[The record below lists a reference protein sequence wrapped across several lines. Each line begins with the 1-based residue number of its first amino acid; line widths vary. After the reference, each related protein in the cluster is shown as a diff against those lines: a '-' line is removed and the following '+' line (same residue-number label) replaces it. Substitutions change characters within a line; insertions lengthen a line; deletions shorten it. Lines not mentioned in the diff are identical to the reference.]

1 MEIMFLG
8 TGTGVPRADRG
19 SPGLLFTVCK
29 TLILV
34 DCGAGTM
41 RQLDRLGL
49 SYNDLDFLLF
59 THFHPDHTADIV
71 PYLFATRYWPR
82 FTRQDTA
89 RIYGPKGLQAL
100 YGHLRNAWGKWVE
113 PPENMVQLFELPVG
127 ETFEFRCGEAM
138 VKTGPIPHTPESL
151 GYRITE
157 PGGATVVVT
166 GDTDYGPELASLAQ
180 GADLLITECS
190 FPNGMKRDGHLTPSL
205 AGRAAREAGVK
216 ALALTHIYPE
226 AENHDLV
233 AEAGLEFSGPVT
245 VAHDLLRLVL

>member
-1 MEIMFLG
+1 MEIVFLG
-8 TGTGVPRADRG
+8 TGTGVPRSDRG
-19 SPGLLFTVCK
+19 SPGLLFTVGQ
-29 TLILV
+29 TVILV
-34 DCGAGTM
+34 DSGAGTM
-41 RQLDRLGL
+41 RQLDRVGR
-49 SYNDLDFLLF
+49 SYNDLDFILF
-59 THFHPDHTADIV
+59 THFHPDHTADFV

-82 FTRQDTA
+82 LTRKDPA
-89 RIYGPKGLQAL
+89 RVYGPQGLLEL

-113 PPENMVQLFELPVG
+113 PPENLVRLFELPVG
-127 ETFEFRCGEAM
+127 EASAFRCGEAM

-166 GDTDYGPELASLAQ
+166 GDTDYGAELVDLAH
-180 GADLLITECS
+180 GSDLLITECS

-216 ALALTHIYPE
+216 SLVLTHIYPE

-233 AEAGLEFSGPVT
+233 AEATLEFSGTVT
-245 VAHDLLRLVL
+245 LACDLLTLDV